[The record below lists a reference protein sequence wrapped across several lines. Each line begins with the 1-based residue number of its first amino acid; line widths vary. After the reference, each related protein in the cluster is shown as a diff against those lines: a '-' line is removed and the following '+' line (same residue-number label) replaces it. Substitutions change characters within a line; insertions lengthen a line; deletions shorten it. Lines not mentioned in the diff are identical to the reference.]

1 MGNIYI
7 LVLIVFVSLTS
18 VIGIS
23 CKKTT
28 GNSGLDDTTVF
39 QPPVK
44 KGTSYYVS
52 KDGSDNN
59 LGKSNTSTGAFLT
72 IKKGFSAL
80 KAGDTLNVNDGTYN
94 EYDLKIDFTGGS
106 KTVRTTIQSINK
118 WGAKLVLDGPS
129 NQGMAIN
136 AYGVIIDKFE
146 ITWKANPT
154 KDHKGIEIYGNWTTI
169 SNCDVHHCPF
179 SGISG
184 AYCDNVLIENN
195 VVHDNYSKFSTE
207 NGSGISIWD
216 PHMIEQNVGG
226 YNIIIRNNI
235 CYNNWATSN
244 VGSVGEPTDG
254 NGIIL
259 DDFHNSQTPGGQNY
273 TYKTLVE
280 NNLCFNNGG
289 RGIHNFYSN
298 NVTIRNNT
306 VYGNNYILKNFHD
319 VGELENTGG
328 LNVAFY
334 NNISVSTANLP
345 GVNALKITLENSGSN
360 ITKLNNNILCGSNPF
375 SIWTSNT
382 TLTGG
387 GNSGNVTNTS
397 TTYPKFIDPTNVLGY
412 DFHLQSTSPAINAGY
427 NANAAAVDLDGITR
441 PKGGTVDIGCYES
454 L

>member
-1 MGNIYI
+1 MKNLFLQLTMMFCLGLLTCCSKESP
-7 LVLIVFVSLTS
+7 LVSPTN
-18 VIGIS
+18 
-23 CKKTT
+23 TAT
-28 GNSGLDDTTVF
+28 
-39 QPPVK
+39 
-44 KGTSYYVS
+44 YYVRT
-52 KDGSDNN
+52 DGNDSNN
-59 LGKSNTSTGAFLT
+59 GLTNSSAGAWKT
-72 IKKGFSAL
+72 IKASVGKL
-80 KAGDTLNVNDGTYN
+80 VAGDNLLVADGTYN
-94 EYDLKIDFTGGS
+94 EYEVNIDFTGGS

-136 AYGVIIDKFE
+136 ANGVIIDKFE
-146 ITWKANPT
+146 ITWAANPT
-154 KDHKGIEIYGNWTTI
+154 SDHKGIEIYGNWTTI
-169 SNCDVHHCPF
+169 SNCNVHHCPF

-195 VVHDNYSKFSTE
+195 VVHDNYSMFSTE

-216 PHMIEQNVGG
+216 PHMIEENVGG

-289 RGIHNFYSN
+289 RGIHNFYSD

-397 TTYPKFIDPTNVLGY
+397 TTYPAFANPTTGIGY
-412 DFHLQSTSPAINAGY
+412 DFHLQATSPAINVG
-427 NANAAAVDLDGITR
+427 NNSKAAAIDLDGLTR
-441 PKGGTVDIGCYES
+441 PKGSNVEPGCYEYAN
-454 L
+454 